1 MWCCR
6 IIVASRSRFLSR
18 SALNCPLPRCLA
30 SSDQRYASIMCSVS
44 CQWHV
49 EFFFFAGM
57 HARPLQMDRHETF
70 GLHPRGGG
78 ARWQAHRMHIF
89 CAPRVASH
97 RNTCA
102 TTRLAPR
109 ASRLASRVSRPANFF
124 SLGCDPS
131 LLYVVKGKGRRA
143 RLRSL
148 HNVLV
153 KAMLALQL
161 ISACQGILGT
171 LDVHVAEVE
180 RLL

>member
-1 MWCCR
+1 MHQLCAACRVNGMW
-6 IIVASRSRFLSR
+6 S
-18 SALNCPLPRCLA
+18 
-30 SSDQRYASIMCSVS
+30 
-44 CQWHV
+44 
-49 EFFFFAGM
+49 FFFFAGM

-97 RNTCA
+97 RNICA
-102 TTRLAPR
+102 TT
-109 ASRLASRVSRPANFF
+109 RLASRVSRPANFF

>member
-30 SSDQRYASIMCSVS
+30 SSDQRHASIMCSVS

-49 EFFFFAGM
+49 EIFFLLACM
-57 HARPLQMDRHETF
+57 HVHCRWIVMKRLGCIRVVEELGGRRTECTSSAPLAWRHIVTYV
-70 GLHPRGGG
+70 
-78 ARWQAHRMHIF
+78 QQ
-89 CAPRVASH
+89 
-97 RNTCA
+97 
-102 TTRLAPR
+102 R

-124 SLGCDPS
+124 SLGCVPS

>member
-1 MWCCR
+1 MKRLGCIRVVEELGGRRTECT
-6 IIVASRSRFLSR
+6 S
-18 SALNCPLPRCLA
+18 SAPLA
-30 SSDQRYASIMCSVS
+30 
-44 CQWHV
+44 W
-49 EFFFFAGM
+49 
-57 HARPLQMDRHETF
+57 RHIETYV
-70 GLHPRGGG
+70 
-78 ARWQAHRMHIF
+78 QQ
-89 CAPRVASH
+89 
-97 RNTCA
+97 
-102 TTRLAPR
+102 R
-109 ASRLASRVSRPANFF
+109 ASRLALRVSRPANFF